1 MAVFRLMAGN
11 FSPMTDEQQP
21 MIKPLLILTIIV
33 SGLFVLALHL
43 HLQSAAALTEA
54 EGILVLKNTESYQ
67 RVPVLVELFTSEGC
81 SSCPL
86 ADALL
91 EKLVRTQPVPGAEII
106 ALSEHVDYW
115 NYIGWS
121 DPFSSAQFSQRQQ
134 TYSIAFQ
141 RDGAYTPQMVVDGQ
155 AEFVGSNPDKARQA
169 ITQAITHAKA
179 KVEIHPT
186 VNPQAGFLKL
196 NVTVSDL
203 PATSDKADVMLA
215 ITESNLASDVVRG
228 ENSGR
233 KLRHVSVVRLL
244 SKVGETKSRENFTA
258 APEIRLATDWKR
270 ENLRAVIFIQQR
282 NQRRVLGAG
291 SVTLQS

>member
-1 MAVFRLMAGN
+1 
-11 FSPMTDEQQP
+11 
-21 MIKPLLILTIIV
+21 MIKPLLILTMIV
-33 SGLFVLALHL
+33 FGLFALALHL
-43 HLQSAAALTEA
+43 NRQSAAVLTEA
-54 EGILVLKNTESYQ
+54 GETLVLKNTESHQ

-81 SSCPL
+81 SSCPP

-141 RDGAYTPQMVVDGQ
+141 RDGAYTPQMIVDGE

-169 ITQAITHAKA
+169 ITQASAYAKA

-233 KLRHVSVVRLL
+233 KLHHVSVVRLL

-258 APEIRLATDWKR
+258 ASEIRLATDWKR
-270 ENLRAVIFIQQR
+270 ENLRAVIFVQQR
-282 NQRRVLGAG
+282 NQRRVLGIG

>member
-1 MAVFRLMAGN
+1 
-11 FSPMTDEQQP
+11 
-21 MIKPLLILTIIV
+21 MIKPLLILTMIV
-33 SGLFVLALHL
+33 SGLFALALHL
-43 HLQSAAALTEA
+43 NRQSAAVLTEA
-54 EGILVLKNTESYQ
+54 GETLVLKNTESHQ

-81 SSCPL
+81 SSCPP

-141 RDGAYTPQMVVDGQ
+141 RDGAYTPQMIVDGE

-169 ITQAITHAKA
+169 ITQASAYAKA

-233 KLRHVSVVRLL
+233 KLHHVSVVRLL

-258 APEIRLATDWKR
+258 ASEIRLATDWKR
-270 ENLRAVIFIQQR
+270 ENLRAVIFVQQR
-282 NQRRVLGAG
+282 NQRRVLGIG